1 MYGVD
6 CRGRGGRKVKRSVL
20 FSCCLLPIWP
30 IVHWRGIAQCVA
42 VVQAWGGSSPA
53 SSPPHLVWLPLRAA
67 AEAAECLLPFTS
79 CLYFSLLLCPRVGG
93 EKLEGLSS
101 FPPPQAYRDLL
112 GLQQAVALLFSLD
125 LQRCTQS
132 GFKLAV
138 GFFFNLWIFLYF
150 ATALLS
156 AGCSRPATNGLYF
169 GLAGQATVFL
179 GVRQVSLRKEAAR
192 RNMSVMLCR
201 WEQNNF
207 TMKLVG
213 WTLPDHHKGQ
223 PPIRNQKTVYFSS
236 WLCI

>member
-1 MYGVD
+1 MCCCGPSMRGILSCFFSTAFGLAASQSGSRSRGVP
-6 CRGRGGRKVKRSVL
+6 L
-20 FSCCLLPIWP
+20 AFHLLPLFFP
-30 IVHWRGIAQCVA
+30 PPMSQSGWRET
-42 VVQAWGGSSPA
+42 GGT
-53 SSPPHLVWLPLRAA
+53 
-67 AEAAECLLPFTS
+67 ELL
-79 CLYFSLLLCPRVGG
+79 
-93 EKLEGLSS
+93 
-101 FPPPQAYRDLL
+101 PPPQAYRDLL

-213 WTLPDHHKGQ
+213 
-223 PPIRNQKTVYFSS
+223 
-236 WLCI
+236 

>member
-1 MYGVD
+1 M
-6 CRGRGGRKVKRSVL
+6 
-20 FSCCLLPIWP
+20 LLWAK
-30 IVHWRGIAQCVA
+30 HEGE
-42 VVQAWGGSSPA
+42 SSPA
-53 SSPPHLVWLPLRAA
+53 SSPPRLVWLPLRAA
-67 AEAAECLLPFTS
+67 AEAAKRLLPFTS

-101 FPPPQAYRDLL
+101 FPPSQAYRDLL

-132 GFKLAV
+132 GFKLAI

-179 GVRQVSLRKEAAR
+179 SVRQVSLRKETAR
-192 RNMSVMLCR
+192 RNMSVMFCR

-213 WTLPDHHKGQ
+213 
-223 PPIRNQKTVYFSS
+223 
-236 WLCI
+236 

>member
-1 MYGVD
+1 MLLWSKHEGD
-6 CRGRGGRKVKRSVL
+6 PLLLLLHRIWFGCLSERQQKPRSA
-20 FSCCLLPIWP
+20 SCL
-30 IVHWRGIAQCVA
+30 
-42 VVQAWGGSSPA
+42 
-53 SSPPHLVWLPLRAA
+53 SPPAFIFP
-67 AEAAECLLPFTS
+67 
-79 CLYFSLLLCPRVGG
+79 
-93 EKLEGLSS
+93 SS
-101 FPPPQAYRDLL
+101 YVPEWVERNWRDWAPPPPPQAYRDLL